1 MAYGRSGRL
10 VKGTLGFLIYGEQ
23 GTRKSTFCLESLKLK
38 REDGKPFRVL
48 YIDGENGS
56 IDTYL
61 DDYENEGIDLQ
72 NLYILY
78 TQSLTEVEQY
88 IDKAKKGKDFYYF
101 DDVTGE
107 ETDEV
112 YLDADG
118 EPFRPDMIVVDGVSL
133 LYVSKQQS
141 IVEFSKKRATVRA
154 AKNEVTG
161 WAKEV
166 AIEGAGLEMKDYNT
180 LKFEGQN
187 LVLNLLSCGKHFA
200 ITMREEDEKVQIK
213 DEKTKEYKTVPTGRK
228 RPQGFK
234 DVVYNVKTVIRLFK
248 DTDGLMKGIIEN
260 KDRMKV
266 YQQDEVIVE
275 PSILAWQSVID
286 KNKGRKASVLTGTL
300 KDSVKKEVQAIEEE
314 NGKINDDYEES
325 EKSSKKLSTVEDYQ
339 VEIKQTLSKLTQ
351 VEKSKKLAELEEN
364 KLPKNYGSLNEIEL
378 LKKYLN
384 IISN

>member
-1 MAYGRSGRL
+1 MTAGSYKMTLKAFGTNANGAGSGPL
-10 VKGTLGFLIYGEQ
+10 VASVYAGETKG
-23 GTRKSTFCLESLKLK
+23 ESIT
-38 REDGKPFRVL
+38 DGKTLDNTYSVNFNVSADCEMNLGVRMDEGNGANWVGANDMKL
-48 YIDGENGS
+48 YKLAPE
-56 IDTYL
+56 TMAL
-61 DDYENEGIDLQ
+61 
-72 NLYILY
+72 
-78 TQSLTEVEQY
+78 
-88 IDKAKKGKDFYYF
+88 K
-101 DDVTGE
+101 

-187 LVLNLLSCGKHFA
+187 LLLNLLSCGKHFA